1 MQVVVIRHKP
11 CQQFHVFLE
20 KYKDNEKYKDYLKY
34 LGFSLQKHGIVHY
47 FKANGKVIH
56 LPCKDCVL
64 HQLLGAAPLVDHPR
78 FEDGVFV
85 FRFLYTRALAK
96 RLKIK
101 EGQWYSS
108 HFTIQLVSLRRVLLT
123 SRQKKAFRLFA
134 TGGLRRVAESLG
146 VSKPTACRLVKR
158 ALQKLA
164 YQ

>member
-1 MQVVVIRHKP
+1 MRVVVIRHKP
-11 CQQFHVFLE
+11 CQQFYMFLE
-20 KYKDNEKYKDYLKY
+20 GYRDNLEY
-34 LGFSLQKHGIVHY
+34 LGFSLQRYGIVHY

-64 HQLLGAAPLVDHPR
+64 RQLLGAAPLVDHPR

-85 FRFLYTRALAK
+85 FKFLYTRALAK

-101 EGQWYSS
+101 EGQWHSS
-108 HFTIQLVSLRRVLLT
+108 YFTLQLVSLRRVLLT

-134 TGGLRRVAESLG
+134 TGGLRKVAESLG

-164 YQ
+164 YQLS